1 MIWFLS
7 MYVIGKIR
15 LLSLHKDINY
25 FLNKTINRSIFLEFL
40 FFKHF
45 LVGCTPAHTWWHTE

>member
-7 MYVIGKIR
+7 MYAIGKIR

-25 FLNKTINRSIFLEFL
+25 FLNKAINRSIFFEFL

-45 LVGCTPAHTWWHTE
+45 LVG